1 MSGHCPTGPVTR
13 RMARLARARGVL
25 LQAVLAVL
33 LLAGCAAAPVVPAVP
48 AAPAV
53 LARTVYLVRHAEKGA
68 QPAAD
73 PPLTAAG
80 EARALALAG
89 VLADAGVRSII
100 TTHLLRTRDTGRPL
114 AERLGIT
121 PQLLRV
127 AGPAAD
133 HARAVADAVRA
144 MPAGAVLVVG
154 HSNTVPLIIAALG
167 GPKLPDICDAAYANL
182 FVLQLAPDGTA
193 TLARTEYGARSGA
206 SAECPGMA
214 P

>member
-1 MSGHCPTGPVTR
+1 MSDHGLAGAMTRWTR
-13 RMARLARARGVL
+13 RHAHAAGVL
-25 LQAVLAVL
+25 TLALLAVL
-33 LLAGCAAAPVVPAVP
+33 LLEGCASVPAVP
-48 AAPAV
+48 AASTV
-53 LARTVYLVRHAEKGA
+53 MARTVYLVRHAEKGA

-73 PPLTAAG
+73 PPLTAVG
-80 EARALALAG
+80 DARALALAG

-121 PQLLRV
+121 PQVIRV

-133 HARAVADAVRA
+133 HARAVAEAVRA
-144 MPAGAVLVVG
+144 MPPGAVLVVG

-167 GPKLPDICDAAYANL
+167 GPRMPDICDAAYANL
-182 FVLQLAPDGTA
+182 FVVQLAPDGTA
-193 TLARTEYGARSGA
+193 TLARTEYGARSGG

>member
-1 MSGHCPTGPVTR
+1 MSNHRLR
-13 RMARLARARGVL
+13 RTLRHAHAAGGLKLAL
-25 LQAVLAVL
+25 LAVM
-33 LLAGCAAAPVVPAVP
+33 LLAGCAS
-48 AAPAV
+48 APAV
-53 LARTVYLVRHAEKGA
+53 SAVPVAPTAMARTVYLVRHAEKGA

-80 EARALALAG
+80 EGRALALVG
-89 VLADAGVRSII
+89 VLADAGVRSIL

-121 PQLLRV
+121 PQVLRV

-193 TLARTEYGARSGA
+193 TLARTEYGARSGG